1 MPPPEGPPLSTIV
14 QLQPAWLLHRRD
26 YRNTSLLLDVFTR
39 DFGRRGLV
47 AKGARRAR
55 GGSGPLLQAFR
66 PLLLSWSGRGEL
78 GTLTGIEPAPIATAP
93 MTTAPSATAPSAT
106 APSATPHGPA
116 PPAPTPLETATLQP
130 GPLLCGFYLNELL
143 IRLLARDDPHLAL
156 FAGYGKGIAALT
168 ALAAK
173 ESPAPTLREFELT
186 LLTELGYGLVLDHSV
201 DDGQAIA
208 ADRLYH
214 YVIDQGPLALAGAD
228 RGIPLQGST
237 LIGLQTGQ
245 LDAIGQ
251 RQARTLIRAALAPQL
266 GDRPL
271 RSRDLYR
278 DWLQLQAAST

>member
-1 MPPPEGPPLSTIV
+1 MPPPKDPPLSTTV

-78 GTLTGIEPAPIATAP
+78 GTLTGAEPAPV
-93 MTTAPSATAPSAT
+93 TTAPTATALG
-106 APSATPHGPA
+106 ATPPGPA
-116 PPAPTPLETATLQP
+116 PLETTTLQA

-201 DDGQAIA
+201 DDGQTIA

-237 LIGLQTGQ
+237 LLGLQTGQ